1 MDCLF
6 SVFDICFGRRETA
19 PCLRTYVRTYH
30 TFPTSANWQQTHTVP
45 GIISVVGP
53 LIFAAWTT
61 QQHNQW
67 SNGQISR
74 WLVRLAR
81 RVWKRYRIAVRCK
94 WPVAERVH
102 ANRTLPAYVTPGI
115 HDHEQTGQGYLTPA
129 PCTPTVLVHLVCFRT
144 YVWYEKVRRRLRLPP
159 QTWRAV
165 HMYDLIAHEVNEA
178 RPRKNR

>member
-115 HDHEQTGQGYLTPA
+115 HDHEQTGQGYLHPCSMHTNRSCSLGLLSYVRMVRKSTKKVETSA
-129 PCTPTVLVHLVCFRT
+129 PNLARSP
-144 YVWYEKVRRRLRLPP
+144 YVRF
-159 QTWRAV
+159 
-165 HMYDLIAHEVNEA
+165 NSS
-178 RPRKNR
+178 